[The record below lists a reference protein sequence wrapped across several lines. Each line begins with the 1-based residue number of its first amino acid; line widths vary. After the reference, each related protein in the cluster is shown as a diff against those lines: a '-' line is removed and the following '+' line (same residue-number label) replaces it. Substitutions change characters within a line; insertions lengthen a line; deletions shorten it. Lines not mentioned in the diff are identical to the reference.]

1 MAKKVL
7 VILGSPRRKGNSAIL
22 AAQITKGA
30 KSAQAKVETIYLQE
44 KSIAPCKACFTCQK
58 KGSKGCAIK
67 DDMQEIYPKLLE
79 ADAWVIA
86 SPVYWFTMSAQT
98 KIFMDRCFGL
108 PAYQSDPFKGKRI
121 AIAMTY
127 GGEDPFDSGC
137 VNALRTFQDAFGYVE
152 ANIVGMVYGSAMDAG
167 QIKLNEKVMQE
178 ALELGK
184 KLAAA

>member
-86 SPVYWFTMSAQT
+86 SLF
-98 KIFMDRCFGL
+98 IGL
-108 PAYQSDPFKGKRI
+108 PCRLRPKYSWIDVLRCRLTG
-121 AIAMTY
+121 AI
-127 GGEDPFDSGC
+127 PS
-137 VNALRTFQDAFGYVE
+137 R
-152 ANIVGMVYGSAMDAG
+152 ANVS
-167 QIKLNEKVMQE
+167 L
-178 ALELGK
+178 LP
-184 KLAAA
+184 